1 MRTVAARGRW
11 VWGISGVVTAALI
24 AAPGVHLITSA
35 GTSAGPEQPLG
46 GGTVTRTMTVPQ
58 PVTSLTVQSYGASVQ
73 VTGGPVSQVQVSETM
88 GTSPGGGTPSVA
100 ASVSGDHL
108 TVGSPACQSSQDCAS
123 FAVTVPRDVTVA
135 VASESGPVTVSGVA
149 GVNLD
154 SGGGSITVSRIDG
167 PVTATSDG
175 GPVQLAG
182 VTGAAVRVDTG
193 GGAVTAS
200 GLVVGAATFSAD
212 GGPVQ
217 VNGRVDS
224 LQAYSDGGSAT
235 ITLSAPPAAVTI
247 NSDGGPATLRV
258 PGGPYA
264 LLADSDG
271 GPEMVYIATSPSAQ
285 RSITVTSGGGSLQIS
300 P

>member
-1 MRTVAARGRW
+1 MSPKYSEFRGTAGRRLPAA
-11 VWGISGVVTAALI
+11 TCTKLA
-24 AAPGVHLITSA
+24 
-35 GTSAGPEQPLG
+35 G
-46 GGTVTRTMTVPQ
+46 GGP
-58 PVTSLTVQSYGASVQ
+58 
-73 VTGGPVSQVQVSETM
+73 
-88 GTSPGGGTPSVA
+88 PG
-100 ASVSGDHL
+100 L
-108 TVGSPACQSSQDCAS
+108 
-123 FAVTVPRDVTVA
+123 
-135 VASESGPVTVSGVA
+135 
-149 GVNLD
+149 
-154 SGGGSITVSRIDG
+154 
-167 PVTATSDG
+167 
-175 GPVQLAG
+175 
-182 VTGAAVRVDTG
+182 
-193 GGAVTAS
+193 AS
-200 GLVVGAATFSAD
+200 GLH